1 MRIMEQRIK
10 GARFV
15 LLSPAG
21 HFGNRDQ
28 PDAFN
33 DAVLQFLAERPRR

>member
-1 MRIMEQRIK
+1 MRTMEQKIT

-28 PDAFN
+28 PEAFN
-33 DAVLQFLAERPRR
+33 DAVLQFLAERVRR